1 MAVSSYLTGAVSL
14 PFVRQIAHGRP
25 AVVADSKSDFH
36 PTVPDAMT
44 SSQHVY
50 EIRPRKDKRGVD
62 LISDA
67 LPFGRLWY
75 GESGALS
82 NAIGYAKSYS
92 RSHDAVIR
100 VYDEAGNMIETH
112 GHKADFKEW

>member
-1 MAVSSYLTGAVSL
+1 M
-14 PFVRQIAHGRP
+14 
-25 AVVADSKSDFH
+25 
-36 PTVPDAMT
+36 
-44 SSQHVY
+44 HVY

-75 GESGALS
+75 GESNAVR
-82 NAIGYAKSYS
+82 NAIGYAMHCS

-100 VYDEAGNMIETH
+100 VYDTAGNVIETH
-112 GHKADFKEW
+112 EHAGQFREW